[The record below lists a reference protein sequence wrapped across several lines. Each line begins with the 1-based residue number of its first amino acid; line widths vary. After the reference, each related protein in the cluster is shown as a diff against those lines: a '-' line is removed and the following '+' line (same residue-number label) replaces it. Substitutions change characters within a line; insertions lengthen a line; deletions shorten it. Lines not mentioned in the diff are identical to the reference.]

1 MDNISKKLSENKR
14 KEKEP
19 WLEGNAESR
28 KDS

>member
-1 MDNISKKLSENKR
+1 MDMSRKLSNNER

-19 WLEGNAESR
+19 WPEGNAESR